1 MKMRKELNN
10 KGFSLVELLIAT
22 VILAIIVAPLL
33 HSFVTSA
40 NTTVKSRQM
49 GNVTL
54 ASENIAEVVE
64 VASWRDLRSERTDA
78 DTYFAG
84 ATEKA
89 LYSYDGST
97 YTKTTYSAEDDC
109 YYLGVKGIQAGSST
123 FNAMIKLD
131 ADEYGAGGEVNI
143 NDVDLADYSNM
154 DAVYAQSR
162 DADDPDSLGLAS
174 FQSNANDEYS
184 DWWLPSGTQ
193 PVRTITLEVTE
204 RSNNK
209 IYASVTFQ
217 YRYKFYYN
225 VTETVNGVEE
235 VNAYP
240 AELSSDPIRY
250 ELLSQGFA
258 TDGNKVPNIYL
269 MYYPIYGDD
278 GEINDIIQIRNRIAK
293 PFKLFL
299 VKERGDDLSDE
310 LDYKATVAQFLPSTL
325 GEGEG
330 PAVIYSNIAEDL
342 SDDLNDHPL
351 SGVNYR
357 IYSGNYFSSPGSFAG
372 EHGDLVSKS
381 EYNRMFEVTVQ
392 LFDADDP
399 ANAYTPADPAD
410 PADPAEPAEPAEPV
424 ADTAFT
430 KPLHTFRFTKLQ

>member
-143 NDVDLADYSNM
+143 NDVKLADYSNM

-174 FQSNANDEYS
+174 FQSNANDAYS

-193 PVRTITLEVTE
+193 PVRTITLEVTQQ
-204 RSNNK
+204 RNNK

-325 GEGEG
+325 GEGDA
-330 PAVIYSNIAEDL
+330 PAMIYSNIAEDL
-342 SDDLNDHPL
+342 SNDLNRAPL
-351 SGVNYR
+351 LGVNYR
-357 IYSGNYFSSPGSFAG
+357 IYTGNYFSRPGDFEG

-381 EYNRMFEVTVQ
+381 GRNRMFEVTVQ
-392 LFDADDP
+392 LFDAADD
-399 ANAYTPADPAD
+399 T
-410 PADPAEPAEPAEPV
+410 
-424 ADTAFT
+424 FT
-430 KPLHTFRFTKLQ
+430 TPLHTFRSTKLQ